1 MNNKNEM
8 SGNEFQTDSSD
19 TAQLYAEIDSDLK
32 NSAVHH
38 YYKCPNV
45 NEARQSLPS
54 GLIISNNSHSS
65 SQIQTI
71 NNLEMWLK
79 REQIV
84 KSIQEMHQYK

>member
-1 MNNKNEM
+1 MNNENEI
-8 SGNEFQTDSSD
+8 SENGFPTESSD

-32 NSAVHH
+32 NSAVRH

-45 NEARQSLPS
+45 NEARQSSPS
-54 GLIISNNSHSS
+54 SLKISNNSHTS

-71 NNLEMWLK
+71 NNLEKWLK